1 VKTNLN
7 RAGDGQHCGTLLQIN
22 ENGTLCIEMDPAG
35 TGADQWEVN
44 TNVQPDWCSKDLNL
58 QHEGQ
63 VHQMRLGLQPVGAN
77 PVAEMERLKVTV
89 RQNLELEAS
98 QDFVFVDVTDGDVVP
113 LGALSQF
120 KDGASIGLQL
130 VDADQGGGKVE
141 EVQGKEE
148 EEGDAAVV
156 PEPQPVEGMRISAMV
171 REEEIGRGVEQYVC
185 VVHVGGRVV
194 ECRGG
199 VFCHV

>member
-1 VKTNLN
+1 MKTNLN
-7 RAGDGQHCGTLLQIN
+7 RAGDGQHRGTLLQIN

-44 TNVQPDWCSKDLNL
+44 TKVQPDWCSKDFNL

-63 VHQMRLGLQPVGAN
+63 VRVMTWGLDAGAE
-77 PVAEMERLKVTV
+77 PVAEMERLKFMV
-89 RQNLELEAS
+89 RQNLQLDAS
-98 QDFVFVDVTDGDVVP
+98 QDFAFVDVTHGDVVP

-130 VDADQGGGKVE
+130 VDAEQGGGKVE

-148 EEGDAAVV
+148 EAGDVDVV

-171 REEEIGRGVEQYVC
+171 REEEIERGVEPYVY
-185 VVHVGGRVV
+185 VVYVGGWVGEGVR
-194 ECRGG
+194 RG
-199 VFCHV
+199 